1 MSEEDGQEWLYDLL
15 TEVQLEQFYT
25 KLRDDLQVT
34 RLAHFDYVKGEDLE
48 KIGMGKPA
56 IRRLLDT
63 VKRKRTTRK
72 SRILE
77 KILPSTKL
85 SEKSNGSNGKKTSG
99 SPVKYTGDHTLTCLI
114 NERSL
119 EMTVKLGNGSF
130 GVVRKGSWTTPP
142 GNKKT
147 VAVKILRNDALSQP
161 GAFEDFV
168 KEVNAMHTLD
178 HPNLIRLY
186 GICLSS
192 PLMMVTELAPGGSL
206 LDKLRKEQ
214 EKLLISTLCEYTIQ
228 IATGMSYLESKRFIH
243 RDLACRN
250 VLLAVEDK
258 IKIGDFGLMRALP
271 SQEDHYVMSEQKKVP
286 FAWCAPESLKSRQF
300 SHASDTWMFGVTLW
314 EMFTYGQE
322 PWMGYNGSQIL
333 HKIDVEDERLPK
345 PEHSPTDI
353 YQLILQCWSYQ
364 AERRPTFVAL
374 KDFLTE
380 VRPPDM
386 KVTQAFCEVGK
397 LEIEEGDYV
406 TVIDG
411 RPDCYWWRGQ
421 NKRTNNI
428 GTFPRQCVDP
438 QRRLASNDISKPL
451 KNSFIHTGH
460 GDPGGKNWGDPGKI
474 DEVYLRN
481 PMEPPDLNEVVHDV
495 RPTQLPSRS
504 KRPFTNQFKM
514 FNYNKLVNEETGSA
528 FKPTAVG
535 KATAIVTATASNPTT
550 PAAHGNTYPRISK
563 SVPTPDDKPL
573 IDLSDELEV
582 TDSQLGMKQS
592 APSTLCLFDSLLNNS
607 ASQYGN
613 IELQKPLLHDG
624 TTPSDPFEV
633 HNSLKVIFP
642 SGVQNSSGNV
652 KGTQS
657 VNTSLKGPHSL
668 PGSLKHNPS
677 RPARHPIVYS
687 RTHSTEEKV
696 NNTKKEGQ
704 TPGAPPPPPRENN
717 SGYDTQP
724 NTVKYS
730 SQNERCNTAPS
741 AENNDRTNVQ
751 SNSEFSEGKVKIL
764 KSPCHSASVLSQ
776 GQNVSTET
784 KQMGQ
789 FEKGSVGECEKER
802 RRNSQKT
809 DRAFDWLKDAISNF
823 SVASSDKQYV
833 GVPPMYDDV
842 PVEEE
847 QYNVV
852 KPKPCFAGMVSNTF
866 TQSSAPRYDEVP
878 TEIDISDIKPREHYA
893 PLSTFSDTM
902 SWDSFDS
909 DFDDDPVTGRLAAS
923 APVDVIKT
931 QPKQAGQGE
940 DAPPPLPPRDYLS
953 SSLDTGKGN
962 YCTNKDK
969 PKPRIFPMVQDG
981 KQLSHTHYFLIPS
994 RDEKKDNY
1002 SPNTAEVKPFMVD
1015 GCHVDSSVPFNRS
1028 SSRHDYQN
1036 LTEVEISAK
1045 RHSTASDDLSWT
1057 GVTSMKSANQDT
1069 DSRKFSPKSNKVG
1082 NYPGPKRSQPRS
1094 MPCPSYN
1101 TSVDPCMMSSSPREK
1116 VFHVMNSV
1124 LGVTDDEC
1132 HTALC
1137 HCHWDIDESVRYLK
1151 VEQLFRLGVT
1161 SRAHCESLLKAL
1173 NWNLE
1178 LASSVMLDELKSAV
1192 SMESTV

>member
-25 KLRDDLQVT
+25 KLRDNLQVT

-63 VKRKRTTRK
+63 VKRKRTSRK

-77 KILPSTKL
+77 KILPSTKP
-85 SEKSNGSNGKKTSG
+85 SEKSNGSNSKKASG

-114 NERSL
+114 SERSL
-119 EMTVKLGNGSF
+119 ELTVKLGNGSF
-130 GVVRKGSWTTPP
+130 GVVRRGSWTTPS
-142 GNKKT
+142 GNKKS

-168 KEVNAMHTLD
+168 KEVNAMHMLD

-186 GICLSS
+186 GICLSC
-192 PLMMVTELAPGGSL
+192 PLMMVTELAPGGAL

-214 EKLLISTLCEYTIQ
+214 EKLLISTLCEYAIQ
-228 IATGMSYLESKRFIH
+228 IATGMSFLESKRFIH

-250 VLLAVEDK
+250 VLLASEDK

-345 PEHSPTDI
+345 PAHSPTDI
-353 YQLILQCWSYQ
+353 YQLILQCWSYE

-421 NKRTNNI
+421 NKRTTRI

-481 PMEPPDLNEVVHDV
+481 PMEPPDLQEVVHDV

-514 FNYNKLVNEETGSA
+514 FNYNKLVNEESGSA

-535 KATAIVTATASNPTT
+535 KATAIVTATASNPST
-550 PAAHGNTYPRISK
+550 PTGHGNTFPRVSK

-573 IDLSDELEV
+573 IDLSDELES
-582 TDSQLGMKQS
+582 TDSQFAMKQS
-592 APSTLCLFDSLLNNS
+592 APSTICLFDSLLNNS
-607 ASQYGN
+607 ATQYGN
-613 IELQKPLLHDG
+613 VELQKPLLHDN
-624 TTPSDPFEV
+624 TTSSDPFEV

-642 SGVQNSSGNV
+642 SGVQNLSGGV

-657 VNTSLKGPHSL
+657 VNTSVKGTNSL
-668 PGSLKHNPS
+668 PGSLKHNPT

-696 NNTKKEGQ
+696 TNVKKEAHSA
-704 TPGAPPPPPRENN
+704 GAPVPPPRGDN

-724 NTVKYS
+724 STVKNS
-730 SQNERCNTAPS
+730 SQSAAYADKSYSDS
-741 AENNDRTNVQ
+741 AEDKHDSTNVQ
-751 SNSEFSEGKVKIL
+751 SNSEFPESKITIS
-764 KSPCHSASVLSQ
+764 KSPCHNASVSSHVSMESKQIGHFDQ
-776 GQNVSTET
+776 GNIGV
-784 KQMGQ
+784 
-789 FEKGSVGECEKER
+789 CEKDKGK
-802 RRNSQKT
+802 NSQKT

-823 SVASSDKQYV
+823 SVASSDKRCV

-842 PVEEE
+842 PVEE
-847 QYNVV
+847 QNNVSVV
-852 KPKPCFAGMVSNTF
+852 KPKPCFAGMVSH
-866 TQSSAPRYDEVP
+866 SSIPRYDEVP
-878 TEIDISDIKPREHYA
+878 TEIDISDIKQQEHYA
-893 PLSTFSDTM
+893 PQSTFSDAM

-909 DFDDDPVTGRLAAS
+909 DFDDDPVTGSLAAS
-923 APVDVIKT
+923 APVAVTEK
-931 QPKQAGQGE
+931 QPESEGE

-953 SSLDTGKGN
+953 SSLDTGRGN
-962 YCTNKDK
+962 YCTTKDK

-994 RDEKKDNY
+994 RDEKKDSY

-1015 GCHVDSSVPFNRS
+1015 GCHVDNSLQYNRS
-1028 SSRHDYQN
+1028 TSRHDYQN
-1036 LTEVEISAK
+1036 LTEVQISAK
-1045 RHSTASDDLSWT
+1045 RHSSASDDLSWT
-1057 GVTSMKSANQDT
+1057 GMTGMKAINQDT

-1094 MPCPSYN
+1094 MPRPSYN
-1101 TSVDPCMMSSSPREK
+1101 TSVDPGMMSSSPREK

-1132 HTALC
+1132 HAALC
-1137 HCHWDIDESVRYLK
+1137 HCHWDIEESIRYLK

-1161 SRAHCESLLKAL
+1161 SRTHCESLLKAL

>member
-25 KLRDDLQVT
+25 KLRDNLQVT
-34 RLAHFDYVKGEDLE
+34 RLAHFEYVKGEDLE

-72 SRILE
+72 SRILD
-77 KILPSTKL
+77 KILPSTKV
-85 SEKSNGSNGKKTSG
+85 SEKSNSSGTKKTAG
-99 SPVKYTGDHTLTCLI
+99 SPVKYTGDQTLTCLI

-119 EMTVKLGNGSF
+119 ELTVKLGNGSF
-130 GVVRKGSWTTPP
+130 GVVRRGSWITPS
-142 GNKKT
+142 GNKKS
-147 VAVKILRNDALSQP
+147 VAVKILRNDALAQP

-168 KEVNAMHTLD
+168 KEVNAMHILD

-186 GICLSS
+186 GISLSC
-192 PLMMVTELAPGGSL
+192 PLMMVTELAPGGAL

-214 EKLLISTLCEYTIQ
+214 EKLLISTLCDYAIQ

-250 VLLAVEDK
+250 VLLAAEDK

-322 PWMGYNGSQIL
+322 PWVGYNGSQIL

-345 PEHSPTDI
+345 PAHSPTDI
-353 YQLILQCWSYQ
+353 YQLILQCWSYE
-364 AERRPTFVAL
+364 ADRRPTFVAL

-386 KVTQAFCEVGK
+386 KVTQSFCEVGK
-397 LEIEEGDYV
+397 LEIEEGDYL

-411 RPDCYWWRGQ
+411 RPDCYWWKGQ
-421 NKRTNNI
+421 NKRTSNI

-460 GDPGGKNWGDPGKI
+460 GDPGGKNWGDPAKI

-481 PMEPPDLNEVVHDV
+481 PMEPPDLNESVQEV

-514 FNYNKLVNEETGSA
+514 FNYNKLVNEETNSA
-528 FKPTAVG
+528 FKPTTVG

-550 PAAHGNTYPRISK
+550 PAGHGNTFPRTSK

-573 IDLSDELEV
+573 IDLSDENET
-582 TDSQLGMKQS
+582 TDLQLGMKQS
-592 APSTLCLFDSLLNNS
+592 APSTLCLFDSLLNTPG
-607 ASQYGN
+607 SQYGN
-613 IELQKPLLHDG
+613 VELQKPLLTDG
-624 TTPSDPFEV
+624 TTVSDPFEV

-642 SGVQNSSGNV
+642 TGIQNSGGT

-657 VNTSLKGPHSL
+657 VNSGTKGTSSL
-668 PGSLKHNPS
+668 PNSLKHSPT
-677 RPARHPIVYS
+677 RPAKQPIVYS

-696 NNTKKEGQ
+696 NNTRKEGSS
-704 TPGAPPPPPRENN
+704 TGAPPPPPRANN
-717 SGYDTQP
+717 SVSDS
-724 NTVKYS
+724 VKYN
-730 SQNERCNTAPS
+730 SQSATFADRFYANTPGQRVEQS
-741 AENNDRTNVQ
+741 GDVTENV
-751 SNSEFSEGKVKIL
+751 
-764 KSPCHSASVLSQ
+764 SPCHNSSVLSQ
-776 GQNVSTET
+776 GQNKDT
-784 KQMGQ
+784 KQIGQ
-789 FEKGSVGECEKER
+789 FDQTDKG
-802 RRNSQKT
+802 RNSQKT

-823 SVASSDKQYV
+823 SVASSSKRCP
-833 GVPPMYDDV
+833 GVPPMYDEV
-842 PVEEE
+842 PVEEHCSV
-847 QYNVV
+847 NIV
-852 KPKPCFAGMVSNTF
+852 KPKPCFAGMVNNTAL
-866 TQSSAPRYDEVP
+866 QDSIPRYDEVP
-878 TEIDISDIKPREHYA
+878 TEVDISDIKQREHYA
-893 PLSTFSDTM
+893 PQSTFSDAM

-909 DFDDDPVTGRLAAS
+909 DFDDDPVTGGLAAS
-923 APVDVIKT
+923 APVAITDT
-931 QPKQAGQGE
+931 RPPLGNDGD

-953 SSLDTGKGN
+953 SSLDSGRGN

-1002 SPNTAEVKPFMVD
+1002 SPNMAEVKPFLVD
-1015 GCHVDSSVPFNRS
+1015 GCHVDNSMQYNKT

-1036 LTEVEISAK
+1036 LTEVQISAK

-1057 GVTSMKSANQDT
+1057 GMTGMKAVNQET
-1069 DSRKFSPKSNKVG
+1069 DSRKFSPKGSKLRN
-1082 NYPGPKRSQPRS
+1082 NSGPKRSQPRS

-1101 TSVDPCMMSSSPREK
+1101 TSVDAGLMSSSPREK

-1137 HCHWDIDESVRYLK
+1137 HCHWDIDESIKYLK

-1161 SRAHCESLLKAL
+1161 SRSHCESLLKAL

-1178 LASSVMLDELKSAV
+1178 LASSVMLDELKSTV